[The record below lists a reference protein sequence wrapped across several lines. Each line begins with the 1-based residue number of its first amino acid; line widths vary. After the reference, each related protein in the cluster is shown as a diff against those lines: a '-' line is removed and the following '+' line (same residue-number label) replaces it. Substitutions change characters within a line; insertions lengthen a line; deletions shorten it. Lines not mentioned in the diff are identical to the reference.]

1 MVDVAPL
8 RYGAVNLRDFE
19 LAELTPAERKAH
31 FAECEGQMFADENG
45 KVQRDR
51 KGRPMERGLGAPGNE
66 TRQCLEAMKGV
77 YGIPRDN
84 PRRDEILAEY
94 ESRLIA
100 TEERR
105 RAERGGDQAEE
116 I

>member
-1 MVDVAPL
+1 
-8 RYGAVNLRDFE
+8 
-19 LAELTPAERKAH
+19 
-31 FAECEGQMFADENG
+31 
-45 KVQRDR
+45 
-51 KGRPMERGLGAPGNE
+51 
-66 TRQCLEAMKGV
+66 MKGV

-84 PRRDEILAEY
+84 PRHDEILAEY